1 MREIVEQESYKGG
14 DGENLDE
21 VEAVCHRTT
30 PIFAIRMSTWLTRL
44 HQLNAIF
51 AIFGASDRDKSL
63 DLKGRGLRNR
73 L

>member
-1 MREIVEQESYKGG
+1 MREQRCWGWKAVEAWRGGARQGAARHGRLKRSADQIEQE
-14 DGENLDE
+14 L
-21 VEAVCHRTT
+21 A
-30 PIFAIRMSTWLTRL
+30 RL